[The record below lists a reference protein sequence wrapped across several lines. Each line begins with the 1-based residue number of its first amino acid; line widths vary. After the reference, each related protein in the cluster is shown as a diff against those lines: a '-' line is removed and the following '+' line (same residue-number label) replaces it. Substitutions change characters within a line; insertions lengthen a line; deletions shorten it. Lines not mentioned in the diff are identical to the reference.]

1 MPATDDYTRMLPHQ
15 AMAPDWAELY
25 LTIVAMFVIYSALT
39 IQDAQRLSREVEGPA
54 RRSLGNHDDGAK
66 SGSGDWKMSGR
77 AWIDA
82 PSMVYGRGVGATRRA
97 GSDSW

>member
-1 MPATDDYTRMLPHQ
+1 
-15 AMAPDWAELY
+15 
-25 LTIVAMFVIYSALT
+25 MFVIYMALT

-82 PSMVYGRGVGATRRA
+82 PSMQHGRGVATA
-97 GSDSW
+97 GRSGDDSW